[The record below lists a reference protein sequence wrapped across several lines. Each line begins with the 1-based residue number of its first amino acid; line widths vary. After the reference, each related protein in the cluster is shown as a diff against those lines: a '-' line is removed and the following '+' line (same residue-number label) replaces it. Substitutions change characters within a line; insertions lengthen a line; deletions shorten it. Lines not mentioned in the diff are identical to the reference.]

1 MIREYLTAHGIKY
14 QEVEGYEGD
23 DVIGTIATL
32 ASKKRF
38 KVSIVTSDKDML
50 QLVTDEISVYLT
62 KKGVGELEKITPAK
76 FKEMYGLIPDQMRD
90 LKGLMGDKSDNIPGI
105 PGVGEKTAL
114 KLLKQYHTV
123 ENLNDHLDELKGKM
137 GEKIRNNIDQGLL
150 SKKIATIIK
159 DVPIDINL
167 EDYRYNGHDYNELA
181 DFYRHYGMNSLL
193 KRMSMNNEEANPI
206 KEVPVE
212 IVKNLPVIKRDSAL
226 VVGVYDSNYH
236 RSMIV
241 GFAVYND
248 SEAYYIGIEDALNCA
263 NFKDFIASNEIEK
276 YGYDIKKCKVKTI
289 LFS

>member
-1 MIREYLTAHGIKY
+1 
-14 QEVEGYEGD
+14 
-23 DVIGTIATL
+23 
-32 ASKKRF
+32 
-38 KVSIVTSDKDML
+38 
-50 QLVTDEISVYLT
+50 
-62 KKGVGELEKITPAK
+62 
-76 FKEMYGLIPDQMRD
+76 MYGLIPDQMRD

-193 KRMSMNNEEANPI
+193 KRMSMNNEE
-206 KEVPVE
+206 E
-212 IVKNLPVIKRDSAL
+212 IQL
-226 VVGVYDSNYH
+226 
-236 RSMIV
+236 
-241 GFAVYND
+241 
-248 SEAYYIGIEDALNCA
+248 
-263 NFKDFIASNEIEK
+263 
-276 YGYDIKKCKVKTI
+276 KKFQLK
-289 LFS
+289 